1 MRRESLWPAAVV
13 FLAFSFAAGFFG
25 AAWDDLVDDDDTPAP
40 DACAVI
46 LPGSEYRPSSHGGG
60 HWFTIDGELY
70 GWSEFEDSCIEPMAI
85 SVNTPAAL
93 VELVTSEVP
102 R

>member
-1 MRRESLWPAAVV
+1 MSARAWRIHDAALPYALGVFGISAVV
-13 FLAFSFAAGFFG
+13 FVGITQRG
-25 AAWDDLVDDDDTPAP
+25 DPTP
-40 DACAVI
+40 DACAVV
-46 LPGSEYRPSSHGGG
+46 LPGSDYRPSSHGGG

>member
-1 MRRESLWPAAVV
+1 MKRSTLSVLSLG
-13 FLAFSFAAGFFG
+13 AAGAVG
-25 AAWDDLVDDDDTPAP
+25 AALFGRVALVPWANDDTPTP
-40 DACAVI
+40 DACAVV
-46 LPGSEYRPSSHGGG
+46 LPGSVYRPSPTGGG
-60 HWFTIDGELY
+60 HWFTVNGELY